1 MWSDYVFVHCLS
13 IRKIQTAKTSDYFDK
28 VILPVGVTLA
38 LPSDDRCVTY
48 FRTLCELSQMSFL
61 VCTVRCDP
69 CSALFIIMYVSRLK
83 LLGRLLCPASATIC
97 ATFTASSFFLGIF
110 VCGEAVKL
118 RGHGVVLRGGSTFG
132 VSLPGPSSLK
142 DSIAGDLE
150 ASL

>member
-1 MWSDYVFVHCLS
+1 MERLRFVNRLS
-13 IRKIQTAKTSDYFDK
+13 IRYRLQKKIDYFDK

-48 FRTLCELSQMSFL
+48 FRTLCELSQMSFV

-110 VCGEAVKL
+110 VCGEGVKL